1 MKGFFNKCIIVL
13 RKQFLD
19 LSISKFCTISEIICA
34 QTFCSIRY
42 GVGWYLIWL
51 KTQRFKCISL
61 VNEYC
66 VIFILLLMLWIW
78 LFYYHKC
85 LYISF
90 QINRSDIF
98 QEVEMIFEV
107 HNLGNLLSET
117 KSYEIKDYWK
127 HFYNQIILDLFYLH
141 NKWWTIIQC
150 IYGSAVTNVHLIS
163 TLKFNDVLYCKHKQ
177 NDI

>member
-1 MKGFFNKCIIVL
+1 
-13 RKQFLD
+13 
-19 LSISKFCTISEIICA
+19 
-34 QTFCSIRY
+34 
-42 GVGWYLIWL
+42 
-51 KTQRFKCISL
+51 
-61 VNEYC
+61 
-66 VIFILLLMLWIW
+66 MLWIW

-141 NKWWTIIQC
+141 NKWWAIIQC

-163 TLKFNDVLYCKHKQ
+163 TLKFNVFILQTQAEWYIASYWNWFNQNLLELKFFPLQFLSSFFSFSVSSLLLDVLLLSLLSLELPCLSLA
-177 NDI
+177 I